1 MGVSDDYEVFVR
13 SFNIQSM
20 HKAHFFNP
28 TCEMEVANGELSYT
42 PPAHLQKMTQDLEVL
57 PAFYAAKDDVVIVR
71 QLPDDELLARW
82 RSAGFYFANFK
93 IFNQPLKAYEAQPWG
108 WSPAV
113 GRQLAQCEGGWNND
127 LLPFFH
133 RSFAASVVYE
143 LMNRRL
149 LRIISEDD
157 LPVKVDNMND
167 VENLLTKRG
176 KVVIKAPLS
185 SSGRG
190 IQILRNHHL
199 DINIFNKT
207 KSIIKQQ
214 GAVMIEPLLDKLDD
228 FAFEFEIRDHQ
239 IYFVAYSAFVTND
252 NGQYAYHRLP
262 FSPDLFNEEARQLW
276 DSGVI
281 NSAKDELLSVLQ
293 ESGLCDIYQ
302 GYLGVDA
309 MVFRNSD
316 NEVLLQPCVEINLR
330 YNMGILALH
339 LESHIAE
346 GSTASFRIEAKQDI
360 SFHLYDIEMQNQHP
374 LEVIDDKIVSGYLP
388 LTPPADQAHFMAYL
402 LVCKK

>member
-1 MGVSDDYEVFVR
+1 
-13 SFNIQSM
+13 M

-28 TCEMEVANGELSYT
+28 TCEMEVANGEVSYT
-42 PPAHLQKMTQDLEVL
+42 PPAHLQTMTRDLEVL
-57 PAFYAAKDDVVIVR
+57 PAFYAAEEDVVLVR
-71 QLPDDELLARW
+71 QLPVPEMLARW
-82 RSAGFYFANFK
+82 QAAGFYFNNFK
-93 IFNQPLKAYEAQPWG
+93 RLDESLKDFQAQPWG

-113 GRQLAQCEGGWNND
+113 ARQLAHLGGEWNDD
-127 LLPFFH
+127 LRPYFH
-133 RSFAASVVYE
+133 RSFASSVLYE

-157 LPVKVDNMND
+157 LPVKVDNMGD
-167 VENLLTKRG
+167 VENLLAKRG

-214 GAVMIEPLLDKLDD
+214 GAVMIEPLLDKLTD
-228 FAFEFEIRDHQ
+228 FAFEFYCCDGHIS
-239 IYFVAYSAFVTND
+239 FVGYSSFVVNEQ
-252 NGQYAYHRLP
+252 GQYAYHRFP
-262 FSPDLFNEEARQLW
+262 FSPDFFMGDARPLW

-281 NSAKDELLSVLQ
+281 NSAKDELINVLQ
-293 ESGLCDIYQ
+293 ESGLCEVYQ

-309 MVFRNSD
+309 MIFRNSQ

-346 GSTASFRIEAKQDI
+346 GSTALFRIEAKQDI
-360 SFHLYDIEMQNQHP
+360 SFHFYDLEMHSQYP
-374 LEVIDDKIVSGYLP
+374 LDVVDDKIVSGYLP
-388 LTPPADQAHFMAYL
+388 LTPPIDQAQLMAYL
-402 LVCKK
+402 LVRKK